1 MPLGKQRFLGLF
13 LFMADFFALVVAFFA
28 SYFIRVVLDN
38 RPLLMGAG
46 STWEYFWSVTAI
58 IPFYLVVFG
67 FLGLYSSNM
76 RARKASAVIKT
87 FLGCF
92 IGILGIIG
100 VEYVIGERIFPA
112 RLVVIY
118 VFVSSFLLILIFRG
132 AVFLARRVI
141 FRSGKQVQRVLLV
154 GSSTVLSEVYKTIQ
168 NAEKSGFLVVAT
180 CGPKKYMPKHENIKY
195 YEDVEEAVDK
205 IKRHKIDLI
214 LQTSLFDSDE
224 KNKAILHAAQMNHV
238 EYSFIPGEPEFYS
251 GKNVIDVFFG
261 FPMISLSQT
270 PLVGWSVILKRLFD
284 LVVVVLGLP
293 VWGLV
298 FGLIVVFQK
307 IFNPGPVFF
316 KQTRLGLHGK
326 KLQVYKFRSMRME
339 FSGQDA
345 IEIFR
350 VMGRE
355 DLAREYARTRKI
367 EDDPRIAGWW
377 GRFLRKS
384 SLDEL
389 AQMINVIKGGQ
400 SLVGPRPIL
409 PDELDFYRSRSP
421 LLLSVRPGLTGMA
434 SVEGRSNLSFAER
447 VNLELFYA
455 QNWSFLLDLKI
466 LFKTVVVVLFG
477 KGAK

>member
-13 LFMADFFALVVAFFA
+13 LFISDFFALVVAFFA
-28 SYFIRVVLDN
+28 SYFARVVLDD
-38 RPLLMGAG
+38 RPLLLGAG
-46 STWEYFWSVTAI
+46 STWEYFWSVVAI
-58 IPFYLVVFG
+58 IPFYLLVFG

-76 RARKASAVIKT
+76 RARKASGIVKT
-87 FLGCF
+87 FFGCF
-92 IGILGIIG
+92 IGILGVIG
-100 VEYVIGERIFPA
+100 VEYVTGERIFPA

-118 VFVSSFLLILIFRG
+118 VFASSFLLILMFRG
-132 AVFLARRVI
+132 LVFLTRRII

-154 GSSTVLSEVYKTIQ
+154 GSSTVLREVYGAVQ
-168 NAEKSGFLVVAT
+168 DAGKSGFLVVAT
-180 CGPKKYMPKHENIKY
+180 CGPKKFMPKNEDIKHY
-195 YEDVEEAVDK
+195 ADVEEAVEK

-224 KNKAILHAAQMNHV
+224 KNKALLHAAQMHHI

-261 FPMISLSQT
+261 FPMISVSQT
-270 PLVGWSVILKRLFD
+270 PLVGWSVILKRVFD
-284 LVVVVLGLP
+284 MAVVVLGFP

-298 FGLIVVFQK
+298 FGVIVVMQK
-307 IFNPGPVFF
+307 ILNPGPVFF

-326 KLQVYKFRSMRME
+326 KLRVYKFRSMRME

-345 IEIFR
+345 IEIFKK
-350 VMGRE
+350 MGRE
-355 DLAREYARTRKI
+355 DLAREYAQTRKI

-377 GRFLRKS
+377 GKFLRKS

-389 AQMINVIKGGQ
+389 AQMINVIKGEL

-421 LLLSVRPGLTGMA
+421 LLLSVRPGITGMA

-455 QNWSFLLDLKI
+455 QNWRFLLDMKI
-466 LFKTVVVVLFG
+466 LVKTVLVVLFG
-477 KGAK
+477 EGAK